1 MYNGDVETRVAE
13 EIETFFTQFNHQTY
27 KKGEILIRASEAP
40 SGVFFLKNG
49 NVKQYTISKNGV
61 EAVLNIFKPM
71 SFFPMSWAINNTP
84 NIYFYEAMTS
94 LDVWRAPQEKVT
106 DFLKQE
112 PEITYDLLSR
122 VFKGTD
128 GLLTRMSYLMAGTA
142 YSRLALE
149 LVIQGKRIGK
159 QTGNHV
165 QLKISESDL
174 AAEVGMRRETVS
186 RELKILKEKG
196 LVSFHNKI
204 LTISNLEDLERELA
218 GGI

>member
-1 MYNGDVETRVAE
+1 
-13 EIETFFTQFNHQTY
+13 
-27 KKGEILIRASEAP
+27 
-40 SGVFFLKNG
+40 
-49 NVKQYTISKNGV
+49 
-61 EAVLNIFKPM
+61 
-71 SFFPMSWAINNTP
+71 
-84 NIYFYEAMTS
+84 
-94 LDVWRAPQEKVT
+94 
-106 DFLKQE
+106 
-112 PEITYDLLSR
+112 
-122 VFKGTD
+122 
-128 GLLTRMSYLMAGTA
+128 MAGTA

-149 LVIQGKRIGK
+149 LVIQGRRIGK